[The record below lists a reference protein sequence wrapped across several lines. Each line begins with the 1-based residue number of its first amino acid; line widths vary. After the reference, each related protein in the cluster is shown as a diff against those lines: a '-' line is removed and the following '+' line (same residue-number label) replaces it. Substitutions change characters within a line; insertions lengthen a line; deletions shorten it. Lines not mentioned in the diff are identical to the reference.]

1 MVQQSL
7 IHPVSREVSCFS
19 MSDVFVDVKQSC
31 DTIHTILRIHDLIRL
46 TMFFQNVE
54 TKYIPAMTCT
64 F

>member
-31 DTIHTILRIHDLIRL
+31 NTIHTILRIHDLIRL
-46 TMFFQNVE
+46 TMFFRMLRQSTYLHV
-54 TKYIPAMTCT
+54 T